1 MSHIHREHDIKPLS
15 EFRAGVTSC
24 IRQISETGRPLV
36 ITQEGKGIAVVLDAA
51 EYEAMRE
58 KLELLDEMLVDESQQ
73 TMDEAI
79 EYEARSE
86 AIERKESK
94 KSDK

>member
-1 MSHIHREHDIKPLS
+1 MTRIHREHDIKPLS

-36 ITQEGKGIAVVLDAA
+36 ITQEGKGVAVVLDAA

-58 KLELLDEMLVDESQQ
+58 KLELLDEMLVAESEL
-73 TMDEAI
+73 TMDESA
-79 EYEARSE
+79 EYAARSE
-86 AIERKESK
+86 AIERQ
-94 KSDK
+94 KSEK